1 MPFRSQAEIARLGR
15 DAFGKLLAETRQIG
29 LHPQTH
35 DPFLVSQ
42 LYRTM
47 GMYILGNQGQGK
59 TRQLQS
65 LIHQDIFSDVAT
77 IVLDPHLDLTR
88 DCIAALP
95 LELPRELLNKIYLL
109 DMEDEEYPFGLNVF
123 AGVDYRSQMSYTQS
137 VERIMHIFAVLW
149 PEVMNQAYLPR
160 YLRAAIITLAA
171 NRGATLVDMYTFL
184 TNDGFRQRML
194 QNVYDQSVRGFWQ
207 TQYDD
212 LSASQRYQR
221 VEPLVGRLES
231 ILMGRSLVR
240 NIVGQRQTTINFRRA
255 IEEAAKIF
263 IKLPLKTIPQDA
275 RLIGAIILSEIQAS
289 IFSFAD
295 TPEHLRPGVSLY
307 VDEFAN
313 FATPLFSE
321 LFTEGRKFGARVTV
335 AHQYRGQLPQF
346 LREAT
351 MTAATKICFQVSPE
365 DAREMAH
372 LFLGAEATVRPED
385 IDPKPV
391 EYLLK
396 YGSNNYD
403 VQTFDDWYVLP
414 SQSQVHN
421 GNVEITHPGFRAEH
435 IPFWVLNVKPSDE
448 KPKVP
453 DPTPYLNNL
462 LYQVMKTGNPAFDIP
477 FEVVYGFSNCGRGF
491 YSVFR
496 YWWNKE
502 KLLSPQVSYPAHLV
516 VDAGNGPEWTRAPED
531 SKEQLYHFIFH
542 LRATMEYVAAH
553 PLGKKTSSSPTDIAQ
568 EIVALPKRHA
578 FVRSG
583 HDVGRIVTADT
594 LPPMDEY
601 TILGNYSRIS
611 VQTREKYCRQV
622 KVSDS
627 PPTNPNTPDDD
638 MPISRWEEI

>member
-1 MPFRSQAEIARLGR
+1 MSFLSQAQIARLSPK
-15 DAFGKLLAETRQIG
+15 AYGKLLADTRQIG

-42 LYRTM
+42 LYHTM
-47 GMYILGNQGQGK
+47 GTYILGNQGLGK

-65 LIHQDIFSDVAT
+65 LIHQDLFSDVPMG
-77 IVLDPHLDLTR
+77 ILDPHGDLTD
-88 DCIAALP
+88 DCINSLP
-95 LELPRELLNKIYLL
+95 TELPKEILNKIYVL
-109 DMEDEEYPFGLNVF
+109 DMQDEQYPFGLNVF
-123 AGVDYRSQMSYTQS
+123 ASVDYRSQIAYMQS

-160 YLRAAIITLAA
+160 YLRAAVITLAA

-194 QNVYDQSVRGFWQ
+194 QNVHDQSVRGFWQ

-275 RLIGAIILSEIQAS
+275 RLIGTIILSEIQAA
-289 IFSFAD
+289 IFSFSD

-321 LFTEGRKFGARVTV
+321 LLTEGRKFGARVTI
-335 AHQYRGQLPQF
+335 AHQYRGQLPQY
-346 LREAT
+346 LQAAT
-351 MTAATKICFQVSPE
+351 MTTGTKICFQVSPE

-396 YGSNNYD
+396 YGSDNYD
-403 VQTFDDWYVLP
+403 VQTFIDWYLLP
-414 SQSQVHN
+414 LEAQKHN
-421 GNVEITHPGFRAEH
+421 GNVEIIHPGFRAEH
-435 IPFWVLNVKPSDE
+435 IPFWVLNVKPSDD

-453 DPTPYLNNL
+453 DPTPYMNNL
-462 LYQVMKTGNPAFDIP
+462 LYQVMKTRKADVYIP
-477 FEVVYGFSNCGRGF
+477 GEIVYGHANCGRGF
-491 YSVFR
+491 YSAFR

-542 LRATMEYVAAH
+542 LRATMEYLAAH
-553 PLGKKTSSSPTDIAQ
+553 PLGKKTSASPTDIAQ

-601 TILGNYSRIS
+601 TALGNYVTIQL
-611 VQTREKYCRQV
+611 QTREKYCTQV
-622 KVSDS
+622 TASQPANPHTS
-627 PPTNPNTPDDD
+627 PDQ
-638 MPISRWEEI
+638 PIVPRWEEI